1 MGLFRPKYSIK
12 LLKDGYNFSLSRS
25 KFNQFDPS
33 VLGLGDISKD
43 GERIDA
49 LAAIFDL
56 EGFTSFSNQID
67 PHLVVP
73 EYLSKFLD
81 WLFESVASEF
91 FQKEQDRHV
100 VLWCKLPF
108 YAKFLGDGVLFLW
121 DTKDLEPILMGNIV
135 LNLRGVCEE
144 YEESFLPD
152 INKSM
157 SRAPVKLR
165 CGVAR
170 GQIMSIG
177 NALDF
182 VGPCINLAARLQKLG
197 RFSFAFSK
205 RGFELDKYFLEGGHE
220 DFALIKSQIRGV
232 GDEELLFV
240 LKRELKKLP
249 PNERK
254 KLRP

>member
-1 MGLFRPKYSIK
+1 MGTFKPKYSFKTIG
-12 LLKDGYNFSLSRS
+12 DGYNFSLSKV
-25 KFNQFDPS
+25 KFNEFNPS
-33 VLGLGDISKD
+33 ILGLGDISKD

-56 EGFTSFSNQID
+56 EGFTSFTNQID

-81 WLFESVASEF
+81 WLFDSVAHEF
-91 FQKEQDRHV
+91 FQDQQAEHV

-108 YAKFLGDGVLFLW
+108 FAKFLGDGVLFLW
-121 DTKDLEPILMGNIV
+121 DTSDLEPVLIGNIV
-135 LNLRGVCEE
+135 SNLRVVCED
-144 YEESFLPD
+144 YQESFLPT
-152 INKSM
+152 IRHSM
-157 SRAPVKLR
+157 SRAPLKLR
-165 CGVAR
+165 CGIAR

-177 NALDF
+177 NGFDF
-182 VGPCINLAARLQKLG
+182 VGPCINVAARLQKLG

-205 RGFELDKYFLEGGHE
+205 RGFQLEKYFTQQVQP
-220 DFALIKSQIRGV
+220 DFALIKSQIRGL

-240 LKRELKKLP
+240 LKRELRKLP
-249 PNERK
+249 TTERN